1 MGRISG
7 LRRFLK
13 LPARE
18 RSVLEDVDEELHFHI
33 ERKTEHLI
41 AKGYTEDA
49 ARAEARRKFGD
60 VDRIQ
65 REVRRVAVRAQ
76 GDKRRAEAWDKVKQ
90 DLGFAARQLAK
101 KPAFAFTVIL
111 TIAFGIGA
119 NTAVF
124 SVVDGILL
132 RPLPYPEPEELVNVW
147 SDWSARGGPV
157 REWLGFPDFHDLRQE
172 VVALEE
178 LAVYNDWGPTLT
190 GRGEAEE
197 LNGSF
202 LSTGM
207 FSRVLGVAPVLGRD
221 FLPEEE
227 EVGGDEAVL
236 ISDGFWHR
244 AFGADRGVIG
254 TTLLLSD
261 VPHRIVGVMP
271 AGFRPPF
278 IPNADIWTP
287 LQQDMNNF
295 TCGRGCAGLRAVGRL
310 ADGIS
315 LDVLREQS
323 RELGGRLAA
332 EYPETHTGQS
342 FSAFSL
348 KDDMVSSTSTG
359 LWVLLGAVGFV
370 LLIASVNVANLLLA
384 RATTRQSE
392 LAVRS
397 ALGAGRP
404 RIARQLLTENGLL
417 AAIGGGLGIVA
428 AYVGTGLLVSLA
440 PPGTPRIAEVAVDGR
455 ILGFAA
461 AMTLFS
467 GLVFGLVPALRSAG
481 AGLHDALRE
490 SGRSGGSGRRGVRV
504 RNALVVSQVALAL
517 VLLVGAG
524 LLVRSFQGLQDVDLG
539 FEPEGVLAMAVVLPG
554 SRYPDRAATRSFFVD
569 LEERVRALPGVV
581 SVASTNT
588 LPLSGG
594 DGDVDFNIEG
604 QPIPAPGEHNQV
616 WFRRVT
622 PGYFETVGLPLVEG
636 RDFTSSEDSEAP
648 RVVIINQTLVDRFFP
663 QQNPIGQRINLGATT
678 DPVWRTVV
686 GVAKDIKNFSIR
698 GESRNAMYAP
708 YLQVPTRALSLVIKA
723 DGDPN
728 ALIPSVRSA
737 LASAD
742 PGLAA
747 GAITPLGDFVTSSLA
762 ADRFVTTLLSLF
774 AAAALLLALL
784 GLYGVVSYGVS
795 SRMREMG
802 VRIAL
807 GADRK
812 DIGSL
817 VIGDSLSVVAGGVVL
832 GVAGAYGLTR
842 LMAGLLFGVSATDP
856 MTFGAVGIL
865 LVGVAAAA
873 SAIPARRAASVDP
886 ITVLKAE

>member
-7 LRRFLK
+7 LRRFLR
-13 LPARE
+13 LPARQ
-18 RSVLEDVDEELHFHI
+18 RSVLEDVDEELRFHI
-33 ERKTEHLI
+33 ERRTEQLVTE
-41 AKGYTEDA
+41 GYTEDE

-65 REVRRVAVRAQ
+65 REVGRVAVRAE
-76 GDKRRAEAWDKVKQ
+76 GDRRRAEALDSVRQ

-101 KPAFAFTVIL
+101 KPVFASIVIL
-111 TIAFGIGA
+111 TIALGIGA
-119 NTAVF
+119 NTAIF
-124 SVVDGILL
+124 SVVDGVLL
-132 RPLPYPEPEELVNVW
+132 RPLPYPEPQELVNVW

-172 VVALEE
+172 VPALEE
-178 LAVYNDWGPTLT
+178 LALYDGWGPTLT
-190 GRGEAEE
+190 GRGEAEQ
-197 LNGSF
+197 LNGSL

-244 AFGADRGVIG
+244 ALGADPDVVG
-254 TTLLLSD
+254 TMLVLSD

-278 IPNADIWTP
+278 IPNTDIWAP
-287 LQQDMNNF
+287 LQQDMTNF
-295 TCGRGCAGLRAVGRL
+295 DCGRGCAGLRAVGRL
-310 ADGIS
+310 ADGMS

-323 RELGGRLAA
+323 RNLGRRLAV
-332 EYPETHTGQS
+332 EYPETHTGRS

-348 KDDMVSSTSTG
+348 KDDLVSSTSTG

-384 RATTRQSE
+384 RATTRRSE

-397 ALGAGRP
+397 ALGAGRS
-404 RIARQLLTENGLL
+404 RIARQLLTENALL
-417 AAIGGGLGIVA
+417 AAVGGGLGIVV
-428 AYVGTGLLVSLA
+428 AYLGTNMLVSLA
-440 PPGTPRIAEVAVDGR
+440 PRGTPRLAEVAVDGR
-455 ILGFAA
+455 VLGFAA
-461 AMTLFS
+461 AVTLFS
-467 GLVFGLVPALRSAG
+467 GLVFGLVPALRSAR

-490 SGRSGGSGRRGVRV
+490 GGRSGGDGPRGGRV

-524 LLVRSFQGLQDVDLG
+524 LLVRSFQALQDVDLG
-539 FEPEGVLAMAVVLPG
+539 FEPEGVLAMSVLLPG
-554 SRYPDRAATRSFFVD
+554 SRYPDREATRSFFVD
-569 LEERVRALPGVV
+569 LEKRVRALPGVV

-588 LPLSGG
+588 LPLSGR

-622 PGYFETVGLPLVEG
+622 PGYFETVGLRLVAG

-663 QQNPIGQRINLGATT
+663 EQNPIGQRINLGATV

-686 GVAKDIKNFSIR
+686 GVARDIKNFSIR
-698 GESRNAMYAP
+698 SGSRNAMYAP
-708 YLQVPTRALSLVIKA
+708 YLQVPTRALSLVIKV
-723 DGDPN
+723 DGDPD
-728 ALIPSVRSA
+728 AIIPSVRST

-747 GAITPLGDFVTSSLA
+747 GAITPIGDFVASSLA
-762 ADRFVTTLLSLF
+762 TDRFVTTLLSLF
-774 AAAALLLALL
+774 ASAALLLAVL

-795 SRMREMG
+795 SRSREMG

-807 GADRK
+807 GAERK

-817 VIGDSLSVVAGGVVL
+817 IVGSSLGVVAVGTAL
-832 GVAGAYGLTR
+832 GMAGAYGLTR
-842 LMAGLLFGVSATDP
+842 LMEGLLFGVGATDP
-856 MTFGAVGIL
+856 MTFATAGVL
-865 LVGVAAAA
+865 LVGVATVA

-886 ITVLKAE
+886 ISVLKAE

>member
-7 LRRFLK
+7 LRRFLE
-13 LPARE
+13 PAVRK
-18 RSVLEDVDEELHFHI
+18 RSVLDDVNEEIRFHI
-33 ERKTEHLI
+33 ERKTEHLV
-41 AKGYTEDA
+41 ANGFREDE

-65 REVRRVAVRAQ
+65 REVGSMAVKAE
-76 GDKRRAEAWDKVKQ
+76 GYKRRTEALDRIRQ

-101 KPAFAFTVIL
+101 KPAFALTVIL

-119 NTAVF
+119 NTAIF

-172 VVALEE
+172 VAALEE
-178 LAVYNDWGPTLT
+178 LAVYNNWGPTLT
-190 GRGEAEE
+190 GRGEAEQ

-202 LSTGM
+202 FSTGM

-227 EVGGDEAVL
+227 AFGGDEAVL

-244 AFGADRGVIG
+244 AFGADPGVIG
-254 TTLLLSD
+254 LTVLLSD
-261 VPHRIVGVMP
+261 VPYRIVGVMP

-287 LQQDMNNF
+287 LQQDIANH
-295 TCGRGCAGLRAVGRL
+295 TCGRGCAGIRAVGRL
-310 ADGIS
+310 ADDVS

-323 RELGGRLAA
+323 RDLGRRLAA
-332 EYPETHTGQS
+332 EYPETHTGRS

-348 KDDMVSSTSTG
+348 KDDMVSSTSAG

-384 RATTRQSE
+384 RATTRRSE

-397 ALGAGRP
+397 ALGAGRS
-404 RIARQLLTENGLL
+404 RIVEQLLTENALL
-417 AAIGGGLGIVA
+417 AALGGGLGIVV
-428 AYVGTGLLVSLA
+428 AYLGTDLLVSLA
-440 PPGTPRIAEVAVDGR
+440 PPGTPRLAEVAVDGR

-467 GLVFGLVPALRSAG
+467 GLVCGLVPALRSAG
-481 AGLHDALRE
+481 ASLHDALRE
-490 SGRSGGSGRRGVRV
+490 GGRGGDGGRRGVRM
-504 RNALVVSQVALAL
+504 RNALVVGQVALAL
-517 VLLVGAG
+517 VLMVGAG
-524 LLVRSFQGLQDVDLG
+524 LLVRSFQSLQDVDLG
-539 FEPEGVLAMAVVLPG
+539 FEPEGVLAMSVSLPG
-554 SRYPDRAATRSFFVD
+554 SRYPDREATRSFFVG

-588 LPLSGG
+588 LPLG
-594 DGDVDFNIEG
+594 DSNGDVDFNVEG
-604 QPIPAPGEHNQV
+604 EPIPAPGEHNQV
-616 WFRRVT
+616 WIRRVT
-622 PGYFETVGLPLVEG
+622 PGYFETVGLPLVAG
-636 RDFTSSEDSEAP
+636 RDFARLEDSEAP
-648 RVVIINQTLVDRFFP
+648 RVIIINQTLVERFFP
-663 QQNPIGQRINLGATT
+663 DQNPIGQRINLGGTV
-678 DPVWRTVV
+678 DPTWRTVV

-698 GESRNAMYAP
+698 GDSRNALYLP
-708 YLQVPTRALSLVIKA
+708 YLQVPTSGLSIVIKV
-723 DGDPN
+723 DGDPT
-728 ALIPSVRSA
+728 ALIPSVRSV

-742 PGLAA
+742 PALAA
-747 GAITPLGDFVTSSLA
+747 GAIMPISDLVTSSLA
-762 ADRFVTTLLSLF
+762 TDRFVTTLLSLF
-774 AAAALLLALL
+774 AAAALVLAMM

-795 SRMREMG
+795 SRSREMG

-807 GADRK
+807 GAERK

-817 VIGDSLSVVAGGVVL
+817 VIGDSLSVVTVGVVL
-832 GVAGAYGLTR
+832 GVFGAYGLTR

-856 MTFGAVGIL
+856 RTFGTVGIL
-865 LVGVAAAA
+865 LVGVATVA
-873 SAIPARRAASVDP
+873 SAIPARRAARVDP
-886 ITVLKAE
+886 ISVLKAE